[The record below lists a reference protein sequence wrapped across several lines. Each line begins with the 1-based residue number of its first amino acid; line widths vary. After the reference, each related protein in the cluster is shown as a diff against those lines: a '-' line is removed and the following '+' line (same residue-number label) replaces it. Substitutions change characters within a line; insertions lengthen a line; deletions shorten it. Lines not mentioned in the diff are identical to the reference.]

1 MMDDEL
7 RAKLDRFSFMVE
19 DAKRDFGRR
28 DMCDPVVWAILR
40 VVQAQNDFAHA
51 IDQANTYGVN
61 ERVVEAAIK
70 DRRNAIAA
78 LQEVLEHAPCGFLRA
93 GRGSSAART
102 HAAAERLSTLSLAR
116 ARH

>member
-1 MMDDEL
+1 MMDE
-7 RAKLDRFSFMVE
+7 AKFDRFNFVVE

-70 DRRNAIAA
+70 DRRNSIAA
-78 LQEVLEHAPCGFLRA
+78 LQEVLKHEPYWFLRA
-93 GRGSSAART
+93 GRGSGAART

>member
-1 MMDDEL
+1 MDDEL
-7 RAKLDRFSFMVE
+7 RAKYDRFNFMVE
-19 DAKRDFGRR
+19 GAKRDFGQW

-40 VVQAQNDFAHA
+40 LVQAQNDFVHA

-78 LQEVLEHAPCGFLRA
+78 LQEVLELEPRGFQ
-93 GRGSSAART
+93 
-102 HAAAERLSTLSLAR
+102 
-116 ARH
+116 

>member
-1 MMDDEL
+1 MDDEL
-7 RAKLDRFSFMVE
+7 RAKYDRFNFMVE
-19 DAKRDFGRR
+19 GAKRDFGQW

-40 VVQAQNDFAHA
+40 LVQAQTDFAHA

>member
-1 MMDDEL
+1 MDDEL
-7 RAKLDRFSFMVE
+7 IAKFDRFNFMVE
-19 DAKRDFGRR
+19 DAKHDFGRW

-40 VVQAQNDFAHA
+40 LVQAQTDFAHA

-70 DRRNAIAA
+70 DRRNSIAA
-78 LQEVLEHAPCGFLRA
+78 QQEVLNHEPYWFLRA
-93 GRGSSAART
+93 GRGSGAART

>member
-1 MMDDEL
+1 MDDEL
-7 RAKLDRFSFMVE
+7 IAKFDRFNFMVE
-19 DAKRDFGRR
+19 DAKRHFGQW

-40 VVQAQNDFAHA
+40 LVQAQNDFARA
-51 IDQANTYGVN
+51 IDQVASYGVN

-78 LQEVLEHAPCGFLRA
+78 LQEVLKQEPCGFLRA
-93 GRGSSAART
+93 GRGSNAART

>member
-1 MMDDEL
+1 MDDEL
-7 RAKLDRFSFMVE
+7 RAKYDRFNFMVE
-19 DAKRDFGRR
+19 GAKRDFGQW

-40 VVQAQNDFAHA
+40 LVQAQTDFAHA

-70 DRRNAIAA
+70 DRRNSIAA
-78 LQEVLEHAPCGFLRA
+78 LQEVLKQEPCGFLRA
-93 GRGSSAART
+93 GRGSNAART